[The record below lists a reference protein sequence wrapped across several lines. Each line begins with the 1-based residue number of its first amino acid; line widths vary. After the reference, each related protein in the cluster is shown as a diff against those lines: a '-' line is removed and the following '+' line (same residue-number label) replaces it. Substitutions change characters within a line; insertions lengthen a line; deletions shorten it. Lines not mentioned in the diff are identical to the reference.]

1 MSFKLNNAITSV
13 EAPPIAEALTWV
25 RAERNRALIDLCQ
38 ALPKYPPAEEVAR
51 EIGRLALEPS
61 TNLYTDILGV
71 GELRSTLAGHMADE
85 YGGEIT
91 PSNVA
96 ITAGC
101 NQAFAAAM
109 MVLAGT
115 GNNIILPVPF
125 YFNHDMWL
133 RMLRIEPRYLHAIG
147 NGSAVPKPADALRL
161 IDGETRAIVLCTP
174 NNPTGAVYPPETIR
188 EFFEIARSR
197 DIALIIDETYKDF
210 RESPRAPHDLF
221 RHDHWE

>member
-1 MSFKLNNAITSV
+1 MSFRINDAVAGV

-25 RAERNRALIDLCQ
+25 EDSGRNRALIDLCQ

-51 EIGRLALEPS
+51 EIGRLALEPL

-101 NQAFAAAM
+101 NQAFAAA
-109 MVLAGT
+109 
-115 GNNIILPVPF
+115 
-125 YFNHDMWL
+125 
-133 RMLRIEPRYLHAIG
+133 
-147 NGSAVPKPADALRL
+147 
-161 IDGETRAIVLCTP
+161 
-174 NNPTGAVYPPETIR
+174 
-188 EFFEIARSR
+188 
-197 DIALIIDETYKDF
+197 
-210 RESPRAPHDLF
+210 
-221 RHDHWE
+221 